1 MNSLFLRI
9 SQFTLLIL
17 IIFSCTN
24 ELEQPIDRYS
34 LVTRNNITVEEFEPL
49 ASLAVGNGNFSFTT
63 DITGLQ
69 TFYKEYEDG
78 VSLGTMSNWGWHSNL
93 NVNDYKISETYKY
106 FEIEGRQVP
115 FEHQLND
122 NDREVSATNYFR
134 ENAHRLHLGI
144 IRLKIIKENGEE
156 IEIDDIINPVHKLDM
171 WSGKVSSQ
179 FEIDG
184 EIVEVETY
192 AHQDLDMIS
201 VKVNSS
207 LILQKRLSIEWL
219 FPYGQ
224 SSHVH
229 SAYNFDEPEKHT
241 STIIESENNK
251 YTILRELEDTRF
263 YVSIQSGSNADFMEV
278 ENHKYILSSSDGSDE
293 IEFST
298 LFSEEMYEN
307 ELPLLAETHE
317 NNSDSW
323 TDFWKS
329 GGTVDFSLCKDE
341 RAKELERRVVLSQYI
356 TKISGSGYYPPQETG
371 LTFNSWYGKFHLE
384 MVWWHSAQFANWQ
397 RSQYMEQQLDYF
409 FSIYDVA
416 EFTAKKQ
423 GYEGVRWPKMIDPKG
438 QNSPSSVG
446 SYLIWQQPH
455 PIYFAEQ
462 LYRENSSPEV
472 LEKYKKL
479 VFATAEFMADFP
491 IFNDEEGV
499 YDLAP
504 PLIPAQEHW
513 SRETTYNPPFEL
525 AYWNWGLTI
534 AQKWKER
541 LGEPINEKWE
551 DVRNNLPEPVA
562 IDGLYMGIAN
572 APDSYTLQSNMR
584 DHPMVLGTLGIL
596 PLWDKVDEEIM
607 RNTLKV
613 VMEKWS
619 WDDTWGW
626 DYPMT
631 AMCATRLLEPEIA
644 LEALLMDVQKNTY
657 LINGHNYQDQRL
669 RIYQPGNGGLLK
681 AVALMCAGWEGC
693 EVDNPG
699 FPKDG
704 NWNVKW
710 ENLTPDF

>member
-1 MNSLFLRI
+1 MSKYFSQISLSLFLLVII
-9 SQFTLLIL
+9 SA
-17 IIFSCTN
+17 CG
-24 ELEQPIDRYS
+24 EKPIDRHS
-34 LVTRNNITVEEFEPL
+34 LVNRNNIKIDKFDPL
-49 ASLAVGNGNFSFTT
+49 ASLAVGNGNFSFNT

-69 TFYKEYEDG
+69 TFYKDYENG
-78 VSLGTMSNWGWHSNL
+78 VSLGTMSNWGWHSNP
-93 NVNDYKISETYKY
+93 NVNNFDISESYKY
-106 FEIEGRQVP
+106 FEIQGRKVP
-115 FEHQLND
+115 FEHQIKD
-122 NDREVSATNYFR
+122 NDRGTGASNYFR

-144 IRLKIIKENGEE
+144 IRLKITKENGEE
-156 IEIDDIINPVHKLDM
+156 IEIVDVKNPIHQLDM
-171 WSGKVSSQ
+171 WSGKISSK
-179 FEIDG
+179 FEVEG
-184 EIVEVETY
+184 ESVEVETY
-192 AHQDLDMIS
+192 AHQDFDMIS
-201 VKVNSS
+201 ARVVSP
-207 LILQKRLSIEWL
+207 LISKNRLSVEWL
-219 FPYGQ
+219 FPYGKP
-224 SSHVH
+224 SHVH
-229 SAYNFDEPEKHT
+229 SAYNFDENEKHT
-241 STIIESENNK
+241 STIIENEDK
-251 YTILRELEDTRF
+251 KTTILRKLDETQF
-263 YVSIQSGSNADFMEV
+263 YVTVQHTENTEFSEV
-278 ENHKYILSSSDGSDE
+278 ENHKFKLEGTNSDV

-298 LFSEEMYEN
+298 LFSELLYQEK
-307 ELPLLAETHE
+307 LPLFAQTAE
-317 NNSDSW
+317 NNIDSW
-323 TDFWKS
+323 KRFWLT
-329 GGTVDFSLCKDE
+329 GGAVDFSECKDE
-341 RAKELERRVVLSQYI
+341 RAKELERRVILSQYI
-356 TKISGSGYYPPQETG
+356 TKISGSGFYPPQETG

-397 RSQYMEQQLDYF
+397 RPQYMEDQLDYF

-416 EFTAKKQ
+416 EFTAKNQ
-423 GYEGVRWPKMIDPKG
+423 GYKGVRWPKMIDPKG

-462 LYRENSSPEV
+462 LYRQNPSKDI

-479 VFATAEFMADFP
+479 VFATADFMADFP
-491 IFNDEEGV
+491 IFNDANGV

-525 AYWNWGLTI
+525 SYWYWGLSI

-541 LGEPINEKWE
+541 LDEPIDDKWE
-551 DVRNNLPEPVA
+551 DVRNNLPTPVA
-562 IDGLYMGIAN
+562 IGGLYMGVAN

-596 PLWDKVDEEIM
+596 PLWDKIDEEIM

-644 LEALLMDVQKNTY
+644 LDALLMDVQKNTY
-657 LINGHNYQDQRL
+657 LVNGHNYQDERL

-681 AVALMCAGWEGC
+681 AVALMCAGWEGNK
-693 EVDNPG
+693 VKNPG